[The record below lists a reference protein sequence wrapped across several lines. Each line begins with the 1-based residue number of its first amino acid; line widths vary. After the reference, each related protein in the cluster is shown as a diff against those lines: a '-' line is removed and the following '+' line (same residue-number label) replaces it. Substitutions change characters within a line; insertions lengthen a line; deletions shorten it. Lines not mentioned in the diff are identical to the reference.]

1 MLVSQIEQRL
11 HSIILQI
18 SQEQNNRDLCKTLTY
33 KGPKKSS
40 FSL

>member
-18 SQEQNNRDLCKTLTY
+18 LQEQ
-33 KGPKKSS
+33 KKQIPMQN
-40 FSL
+40 FNL